1 MKPILVRPAA
11 AADIEDVFA
20 WYQAQRFGLG
30 EEFREALRSTLN
42 LVAEN
47 PQLYQVIYRGTRRAL
62 LKRFPYGVFFREYPQ
77 VIIVIACMH
86 GRRNPKRWRSR
97 T

>member
-11 AADIEDVFA
+11 AADIEDAFE
-20 WYQAQRFGLG
+20 WYQTQRFGLG
-30 EEFREALRSTLN
+30 EEFRDVLRSTLN
-42 LVAEN
+42 QIAEN
-47 PQLYQVIYRGTRRAL
+47 PQLYQVIHRGTRRAL

-77 VIIVIACMH
+77 VIIVVACMRS
-86 GRRNPKRWRSR
+86 RRNPQRWQSR

>member
-11 AADIEDVFA
+11 AADIEDAFE
-20 WYQAQRFGLG
+20 WYQTQRFGLG

-42 LVAEN
+42 QIAEN
-47 PQLYQVIYRGTRRAL
+47 PQLYQVIHRGTRRAL

-77 VIIVIACMH
+77 VIIVVACMR
-86 GRRNPKRWRSR
+86 GRRNPQRWQSR